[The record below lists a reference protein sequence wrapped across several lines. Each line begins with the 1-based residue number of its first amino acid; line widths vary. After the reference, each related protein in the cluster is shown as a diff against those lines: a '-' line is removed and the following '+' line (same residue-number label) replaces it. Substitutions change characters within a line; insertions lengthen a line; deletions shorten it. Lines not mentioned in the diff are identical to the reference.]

1 MPEGT
6 GTEGG
11 SGTSTEGA
19 PGNGTSGAGPAGASG
34 AGAGDKT
41 FTQAELD
48 KVLSDRLARER
59 AKYEGYDDMKRKAE
73 EFDKLQEATKSETE
87 KAVEK
92 ARKEAEAAARAESNK
107 TWETR
112 VVRSEVRVAAA
123 GKLADPEDAVRFL
136 DLSTFKVDDNGEVDG
151 KAIAAAID
159 ELVKTK
165 PYLAA
170 NGTRGTRDFDAGSR
184 TPAGGGRS
192 MNDLIRSAAGR

>member
-1 MPEGT
+1 M
-6 GTEGG
+6 
-11 SGTSTEGA
+11 
-19 PGNGTSGAGPAGASG
+19 
-34 AGAGDKT
+34 
-41 FTQAELD
+41 
-48 KVLSDRLARER
+48 
-59 AKYEGYDDMKRKAE
+59 
-73 EFDKLQEATKSETE
+73 
-87 KAVEK
+87 
-92 ARKEAEAAARAESNK
+92 
-107 TWETR
+107 
-112 VVRSEVRVAAA
+112 
-123 GKLADPEDAVRFL
+123 RFL